1 MVLPTNPPDAKTFNE
16 MIGELNRVGGEPRA
30 TAIITHLYIE
40 YLMDSI
46 LRRTI
51 SKPDKVIRRL
61 GFASKLELIESLQVL
76 SDGIM
81 HELSIVNEVRNQF
94 AHRIDMETD
103 EFQEDFKGK
112 VHRMNYYNDNACK
125 FEGMETYQIYYMI
138 MPRVYA
144 VLKGEYDNLQTPNLN
159 TNKKI

>member
-1 MVLPTNPPDAKTFNE
+1 

-46 LRRTI
+46 LRKTI
-51 SKPDKVIRRL
+51 PKPDKVIRKL

-76 SDGIM
+76 SDEIM

-94 AHRIDMETD
+94 AHRIDMESK

-112 VHRMNYYNDNACK
+112 VHRMNYYNDNARR
-125 FEGMETYQIYYMI
+125 FEGMENYQIYYMI

-144 VLKGEYDNLQTPNLN
+144 ILKGEYDQLQTPKVN
-159 TNKKI
+159 TDKKN